1 MKFKILSH
9 ACLSITEDDFNLTID
24 PWIIGSCYWR
34 SWWNYPEVE
43 QKHLN
48 SLKADALYLTHLH
61 WDHFH
66 GPSLKKYFQKDIKI
80 YVPKVLTRR
89 MVEDLNYLGFENIIE
104 VHHAV
109 PKKINKNM
117 EICSY
122 QFGPGVDSGLIIS
135 TKEHNLL
142 NINDCKTFGH
152 SLKQIK
158 NRYRNIDFTFR
169 SHSSASAIPYCIE
182 SYEKDF
188 SNFRT
193 QKDYMEEFS
202 AFCQKVGTKYAIPFA
217 SNHCFL
223 HKDTIKY
230 NELAVNPK
238 MIVPVFNEMKNKNNS
253 DSQIVVMP
261 PGSSWNSQNNDFQI
275 IDFDYNTQKY
285 VTKLNNKYKKKLK
298 IQYKIEKSVI
308 ANYGNFKSYF
318 EKFNNSIPLFIKHK
332 FKKPFIFHIN
342 DYEGE
347 KFWEINII
355 KNTIKQRN
363 DNVNESIQ
371 IKIPALVLNDCTQI
385 KMFSVW
391 TASKRLSIK
400 LPEKSDIK
408 QIESFFMC
416 LDMYE
421 LERFPLFNNLRFR
434 SLINIARR
442 WREMLTGLIFI
453 IKYKVFNK
461 ELVIKNLYQ

>member
-1 MKFKILSH
+1 
-9 ACLSITEDDFNLTID
+9 
-24 PWIIGSCYWR
+24 
-34 SWWNYPEVE
+34 
-43 QKHLN
+43 
-48 SLKADALYLTHLH
+48 
-61 WDHFH
+61 
-66 GPSLKKYFQKDIKI
+66 
-80 YVPKVLTRR
+80 